1 MIEELKRRIET
12 VVQSFGLEIYDIEVE
27 EKGRMIRVYIDGP
40 GGVTIDDCSE
50 IASLINPIVAH
61 EAYRLEVSSPGVE
74 RKLRGPEDFQ
84 KSLGRMVRV
93 KDRQGVKIGRLVR
106 VNGEGFEI
114 EVGSQRIGYRFDAVK
129 RVNLFVPSDE
139 LFGRS
144 GAGDH

>member
-1 MIEELKRRIET
+1 M
-12 VVQSFGLEIYDIEVE
+12 
-27 EKGRMIRVYIDGP
+27 
-40 GGVTIDDCSE
+40 TIDDCSE